1 MRSILI
7 WDWLIIASYFAFI
20 ILTGYIFKR
29 VIKSTSDYFRGG
41 GNMLWWVAGVS
52 GVMGVIGSFV
62 FTGGAAKMY
71 KDGTMLPILW
81 VSNIVLTGWLLFFVG
96 KRYRRMRVITAM
108 EGVRRRYGPTTE
120 QMLSWFNVVMSIVMS
135 SLGLLM
141 ISVFMASIL
150 HLKVVY
156 VIWGMGL
163 TTMLI
168 ALAGGSWSVAAANF
182 VQGLVALAVLVVMI
196 FLVLQ
201 LPEIGGV
208 SGFFKQ
214 LPERHFDFTQS
225 RRASVVWIWFGLMV
239 FQRLFTTLNMAGEG
253 ARWLTIKDEKNAFKM
268 AILIIVCGILTP
280 WMIAVAPMASAIVFP
295 VEKLAEMFPNLK
307 EPAEGAVVAMA
318 YKVMPAGI
326 LGVLIVAIFATEL
339 STLQNMLNMNSG
351 ILIKNIYC
359 RIFRKNSSDKEQLVA
374 GKITTVCLG
383 LTFILIATLMET
395 FRTMDLF
402 DFALR
407 IGAIVGGPIV
417 IPMAMGI
424 VIKRTPGWSAWST
437 VLVGIT
443 ASLATEHFFEPQW
456 LANLFHW
463 GQLSTQEATDVK
475 VAVITGMVTIVPLC
489 WFLFTMLFYKYSSA
503 QERERIEEFY
513 KDLNT
518 PIEQAEGNSF
528 EQDQMQ
534 YKLLGIL
541 CMIYGGTF
549 ILGILMPVGGKG
561 RLCFVAIGTFIL
573 GLGACLYRSY
583 LRLKRIEE
591 LGASGETAG

>member
-1 MRSILI
+1 MRDVLV
-7 WDWLIIASYFAFI
+7 WDWLIIAFYFMFI
-20 ILTGYIFKR
+20 IGTGYIFKK
-29 VIKSTSDYFRGG
+29 VIKNTSDYFRGG

-81 VSNIVLTGWLLFFVG
+81 MSNIVLTGWLLFIMG
-96 KRYRRMRVITAM
+96 KKYRRMRVVTAM
-108 EGVRRRYGPTTE
+108 EGVRRRYGRNTE
-120 QMLSWFNVVMSIVMS
+120 QMLSWFNVAMSIVMG

-163 TTMLI
+163 TTMAI

-182 VQGLVALAVLVVMI
+182 VQGLVALAVVSVMI
-196 FLVLQ
+196 FLIFR
-201 LPEIGGV
+201 LPEIGGI
-208 SGFFKQ
+208 SGFIDK
-214 LPERHFDFTQS
+214 LPARHFDFSQN
-225 RRASVVWIWFGLMV
+225 RRMPIVWIWFTLMI
-239 FQRLFTTLNMAGEG
+239 FQRLFVTLNMAGEG
-253 ARWLTIKDEKNAFKM
+253 GRWLTIKDEKNAFKM

-295 VEKLAEMFPNLK
+295 MEKLAEMFPNLK

-326 LGVLIVAIFATEL
+326 LGVFIVAIFATEL
-339 STLQNMLNMNSG
+339 STIQFMLNMNSG

-359 RIFRKNSSDKEQLVA
+359 RIFRKNSSDREQLIA
-374 GKITTVCLG
+374 GKITTLCLG
-383 LTFILIATLMET
+383 LTFISIATLMET
-395 FRTMDLF
+395 KRTMDLF

-407 IGAIVGGPIV
+407 LGAIVGGPLV

-424 VIKRTPGWSAWST
+424 VVKKTPGWSAWST
-437 VLVGIT
+437 VLVGVIV
-443 ASLATEHFFEPQW
+443 SLTTERFFSSQW
-456 LANLFHW
+456 LADLLNW
-463 GQLSTQEATDVK
+463 GQLSANESNDLK
-475 VAVITGMVTIVPLC
+475 VAVITGMVTIIPLC
-489 WFLFTMLFYKYSSA
+489 WFLFTKFFYKYVSA
-503 QERERIEEFY
+503 EEHDRIENFFT
-513 KDLNT
+513 DLKT
-518 PIEQAEGNSF
+518 PIVQADDSR

-534 YKLLGIL
+534 YRLLGTL

-549 ILGILMPVGGKG
+549 ILATAMPVGNKG
-561 RLCFVAIGTFIL
+561 RLCFLAIGGFIAIL
-573 GLGACLYRSY
+573 GLCLYRSY
-583 LRLKRIEE
+583 LRLKREMITEKI
-591 LGASGETAG
+591 